1 MHFLLT
7 ILCILLT
14 PLPSLEDS
22 VMVGKWKLKRKI
34 PVEGPN
40 RCYVDEIS
48 FNENNEF
55 ELVFKTIISDVV
67 QVYTYSRKV
76 LENGEAT
83 LALGDGLAYLKEFN
97 RNNDK
102 VDFRFEY
109 GENLNMFCT
118 REKHPYP
125 HKHIPHRIIGEKLK

>member
-1 MHFLLT
+1 MRFLLT

-67 QVYTYSRKV
+67 QVYTYSGKV
-76 LENGEAT
+76 S
-83 LALGDGLAYLKEFN
+83 
-97 RNNDK
+97 
-102 VDFRFEY
+102 
-109 GENLNMFCT
+109 
-118 REKHPYP
+118 
-125 HKHIPHRIIGEKLK
+125 

>member
-1 MHFLLT
+1 MRFLLT

-14 PLPSLEDS
+14 PLLSLEDS

-55 ELVFKTIISDVV
+55 
-67 QVYTYSRKV
+67 
-76 LENGEAT
+76 
-83 LALGDGLAYLKEFN
+83 
-97 RNNDK
+97 
-102 VDFRFEY
+102 
-109 GENLNMFCT
+109 
-118 REKHPYP
+118 
-125 HKHIPHRIIGEKLK
+125 

>member
-1 MHFLLT
+1 MRFLLT

-14 PLPSLEDS
+14 PLLSLEDS

-55 ELVFKTIISDVV
+55 ELVLKTIISDVV
-67 QVYTYSRKV
+67 QVYTYSGKV
-76 LENGEAT
+76 S
-83 LALGDGLAYLKEFN
+83 
-97 RNNDK
+97 
-102 VDFRFEY
+102 
-109 GENLNMFCT
+109 
-118 REKHPYP
+118 
-125 HKHIPHRIIGEKLK
+125 